1 MPGQPQP
8 LVLIVSGPSGSGKST
23 LVAKLL
29 ELPGTLLSVSC
40 TTRKPR
46 PTESDGKWYNFI
58 SEDRFRQMIAEGEFL
73 EYAQVFG
80 RNWYGTPRRWLDEA
94 RANGKDLVLEIDV
107 QGAIQ
112 VKKKLVDAV
121 AIFILPPSRQD
132 LEKRIRARGQDSE
145 EEISRRLE
153 RARQELE
160 QYKEYDCVVIND
172 DLERAGREIQAI
184 ALAARCA
191 RARNEQRVQQ
201 ILKSFGG

>member
-94 RANGKDLVLEIDV
+94 RASGKDLVLEIDV

-191 RARNEQRVQQ
+191 RVRNEQRVQK

>member
-1 MPGQPQP
+1 MPSQPQP

-94 RANGKDLVLEIDV
+94 RASGKDLVLEIDV

-121 AIFILPPSRQD
+121 AIFILPPSRRD

-184 ALAARCA
+184 ALAARCG

>member
-1 MPGQPQP
+1 MPGQLQP

-29 ELPGTLLSVSC
+29 ELPGTLLSISC

-58 SEDRFRQMIAEGEFL
+58 SEDRFRQMAAEGEFL

-94 RANGKDLVLEIDV
+94 RACGKDLVLEIDV

-112 VKKKLVDAV
+112 VKKKLADAV

-160 QYKEYDCVVIND
+160 HYKEYDCVVIND

-184 ALAARCA
+184 ALSARCA
-191 RARNEQRVQQ
+191 RARNEERVQK